1 MKQDSKDKV
10 NKMQTEFERISQK
23 YEAKRRAVKDLE
35 TEIAWFNTQL
45 DWDRAIFS
53 EKNSN
58 AE

>member
-1 MKQDSKDKV
+1 
-10 NKMQTEFERISQK
+10 MQTEFERISQK